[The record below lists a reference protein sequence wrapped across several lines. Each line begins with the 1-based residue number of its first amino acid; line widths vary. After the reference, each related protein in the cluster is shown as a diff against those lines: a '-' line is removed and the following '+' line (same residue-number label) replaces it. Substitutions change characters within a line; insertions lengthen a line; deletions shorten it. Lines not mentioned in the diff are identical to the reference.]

1 MVSPQEG
8 VGDTTD
14 SFAYDGHRVRKWN
27 VSTGKYGEVQISKNV
42 LIVIFC
48 TCNFYIKRKEEI
60 SDMLS
65 LNVKLLTAQSRF
77 IFYFFS
83 FVKLRSVWWLYCFFF
98 VFFCVFFYGYTV
110 CCLNFLLVKFLLLHD
125 CVAWKEL

>member
-42 LIVIFC
+42 VIVIFR
-48 TCNFYIKRKEEI
+48 TYN
-60 SDMLS
+60 L
-65 LNVKLLTAQSRF
+65 Q
-77 IFYFFS
+77 
-83 FVKLRSVWWLYCFFF
+83 
-98 VFFCVFFYGYTV
+98 
-110 CCLNFLLVKFLLLHD
+110 
-125 CVAWKEL
+125 

>member
-42 LIVIFC
+42 LIVISR
-48 TCNFYIKRKEEI
+48 TYITSGKKKKI

-65 LNVKLLTAQSRF
+65 LNVKLLTAQPRF
-77 IFYFFS
+77 IFYFF
-83 FVKLRSVWWLYCFFF
+83 
-98 VFFCVFFYGYTV
+98 
-110 CCLNFLLVKFLLLHD
+110 N
-125 CVAWKEL
+125 